1 MFTHE
6 PTMAE
11 LFEQLGLASDTDSIK
26 EFIKTHQLP
35 DAVLLNQADF
45 WTEKQAMFIQEEWRK
60 DAMWTMVL
68 DGLNVQLHQ
77 LGKKD

>member
-1 MFTHE
+1 
-6 PTMAE
+6 MAE
-11 LFEQLGLASDTDSIK
+11 LFEQLGLASDKDSIK

-60 DAMWTMVL
+60 DAMWAMVL